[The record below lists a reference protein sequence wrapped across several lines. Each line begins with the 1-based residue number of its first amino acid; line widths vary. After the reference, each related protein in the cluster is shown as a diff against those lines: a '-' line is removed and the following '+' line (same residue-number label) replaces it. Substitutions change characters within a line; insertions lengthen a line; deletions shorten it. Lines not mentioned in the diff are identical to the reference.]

1 MGLPA
6 KSFRVMVDGERW
18 TVRIKKS
25 DPQTDFHFDEKR
37 RHIYLD
43 PGKLRSLGVE
53 YMAEAVLRVRFRHFI
68 TPAAA
73 RDAGRVVAR
82 AYKKLMTPKRGKSE

>member
-1 MGLPA
+1 MGQSA
-6 KSFRVMVDGERW
+6 KSFRVMVNGERW

-25 DPQTDFHFDEKR
+25 DPPTDFHFDEKR
-37 RHIYLD
+37 RHLYLD
-43 PGKLRSLGVE
+43 PGKLRSHGVE

-73 RDAGRVVAR
+73 RDAGRVVSR
-82 AYKKLMTPKRGKSE
+82 AYKKLMNRKSVKSD